1 MIKEISEIQ
10 ISLLKVR
17 GKCDDLANN
26 IIYPSDDAYWNDVSR
41 NLLSV
46 ALLRVLERKRHVT
59 FSSIETI
66 VLEVKEYI
74 GSEEFFHFSK
84 SYLNG
89 TDQLVQKSISIID
102 KQIYEFLI
110 FHRENNS
117 RFKVR

>member
-17 GKCDDLANN
+17 GKCDELANS
-26 IIYPSDDAYWNDVSR
+26 IIYPSEDSFWNDVSR

-46 ALLRVLERKRHVT
+46 ALLRVLERKRFET
-59 FSSIETI
+59 FNSIETI
-66 VLEVKEYI
+66 VSEVKEYV

-89 TDQLVQKSISIID
+89 TDKLVKKSISIIE

-110 FHRENNS
+110 FH
-117 RFKVR
+117 K

>member
-89 TDQLVQKSISIID
+89 TDKLVQKSISIID